1 MVVVM
6 LAAIGYVSQ
15 KRSFLPSWT
24 PAVIIQDETVLY
36 GKNNKSTYCEIPE
49 HEKAMSNRRHQERFN

>member
-36 GKNNKSTYCEIPE
+36 GKNRTNQRTVRYLNMK
-49 HEKAMSNRRHQERFN
+49 KL

>member
-24 PAVIIQDETVLY
+24 PAVIIQDETAIWQKQQINVL
-36 GKNNKSTYCEIPE
+36 
-49 HEKAMSNRRHQERFN
+49 